1 MGQVKGTAVVST
13 LRFLKE
19 RFGEDEAASVVSSLA
34 PSERALVEQG
44 ALASTWYPMSLLLHL
59 MQESRGRLGARSLTL
74 LRDMGRASAEYG
86 VTTVYRIFFK
96 VGSPQFIISRAAR
109 VFGSYYDSGELR
121 VLASRPGHAAV
132 DLVGFQEST
141 PEFCERILGWMERT
155 MELSGARNLRANH
168 VRCLHRGDD
177 VCRFQGDWDQ

>member
-1 MGQVKGTAVVST
+1 
-13 LRFLKE
+13 
-19 RFGEDEAASVVSSLA
+19 
-34 PSERALVEQG
+34 
-44 ALASTWYPMSLLLHL
+44 
-59 MQESRGRLGARSLTL
+59 
-74 LRDMGRASAEYG
+74 
-86 VTTVYRIFFK
+86 
-96 VGSPQFIISRAAR
+96 
-109 VFGSYYDSGELR
+109 
-121 VLASRPGHAAV
+121 V